1 MSDLQSGNTPITS
14 RRRMQVVAER
24 EVPDAAAPEPAGIT
38 TTTPTTTSSTLSPA
52 ATTISDELI
61 GRQAWRAGVIGSLT
75 VAIRILAARSIL
87 LFAVLGAIGLA
98 WLALSA
104 ADYVRL
110 VALALYTVSVV
121 CPLIWLASKS

>member
-1 MSDLQSGNTPITS
+1 
-14 RRRMQVVAER
+14 MQVVAER
-24 EVPDAAAPEPAGIT
+24 EFPDAPAVV
-38 TTTPTTTSSTLSPA
+38 TTTPPTISSTSSQ
-52 ATTISDELI
+52 TTNELI
-61 GRQAWRAGVIGSLT
+61 GRAAWRAGVLGALT

-121 CPLIWLASKS
+121 CPLIWLSSKS